1 MKTNTASEKEILL
14 MELKA
19 DRNTSPVFSILKRLD
34 VTDTSVTIEVDIV
47 CVPKRERRRVY
58 HFDRALFPD
67 EELQFL
73 KNML

>member
-19 DRNTSPVFSILKRLD
+19 DRNTSPVFSILKRLN
-34 VTDTSVTIEVDIV
+34 VTDTSVTIEVDTV

-58 HFDRALFPD
+58 HFDRALFTD

-73 KNML
+73 KNTL